1 MHVGYVFVAMLA
13 AGGMVAA
20 EGQGG
25 GAGRGGAQASATQ
38 SRPSNTY
45 VSAKTD
51 VVEGCL
57 KPTATAGV
65 YRVDNA
71 MPVKNGAVGTS
82 GATANSYTVVGVIPP
97 SVKLKDH
104 VGDKVQLSGSIIDG
118 AKFDMSDFKMVSK
131 RCP

>member
-1 MHVGYVFVAMLA
+1 MLA